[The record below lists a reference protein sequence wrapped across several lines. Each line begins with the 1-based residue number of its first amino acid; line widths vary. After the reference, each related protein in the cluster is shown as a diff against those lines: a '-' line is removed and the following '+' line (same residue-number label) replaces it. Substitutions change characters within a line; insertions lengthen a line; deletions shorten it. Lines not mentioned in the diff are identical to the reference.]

1 MSYTARDPYGA
12 ALGAVRRIADSG
24 RFSPG
29 EPIVVTDL
37 TGEVGLSPTPVRE
50 ALACLSG
57 QGLVDR
63 RPRRGYFFPALSG
76 GEIIDLFELELAY
89 LHAALTL
96 YPRGL
101 APLRK
106 AVVAIDP
113 ADGPA
118 ALFQAVIGSSGNAA
132 LSWAHRRLTDRLK
145 AVLRLERTRN
155 EADAVHVRE
164 MIKAIVDGRIPALLH
179 LLEEHHER
187 RCARIGGAWL
197 PGS

>member
-1 MSYTARDPYGA
+1 MSGAGRDPYGA
-12 ALGAVRRIADSG
+12 AISAVRRIADAG

-29 EPIVVTDL
+29 DAIVVTEL
-37 TGEVGLSPTPVRE
+37 AAEVGLSPTPVRE

-106 AVVAIDP
+106 AAMAIDP
-113 ADGPA
+113 DDGPA
-118 ALFQAVIGSSGNAA
+118 ALFEAVISSSGNAA
-132 LSWAHRRLTDRLK
+132 LAWAHKRLTDRLM
-145 AVLRLERTRN
+145 AVLKLERTRR
-155 EADAVHVRE
+155 ESDVVHVRE
-164 MIKAIVDGRIPALLH
+164 MARAIIDGRIPALLR
-179 LLEEHHER
+179 LLEDHHER
-187 RCARIGGAWL
+187 RCARIAGVLA
-197 PGS
+197 S